1 VPSVSKAVEYEQVTR
16 AIFQALVDQDEARNI
31 DVQHN
36 VTLPGKFLNHQV
48 DVYWKFES
56 GGIEYS
62 TVVECKDWNRPLEQ
76 EKLLAFKSKLE
87 DLNNP
92 TGVIV
97 TRSGYQ
103 SGALKYAH
111 AHGIYLYELFEEPP
125 LVMKEGTFGRMKVT
139 PYLIN
144 DQSQEIE
151 LVAEWIFYEPHYVDN
166 RFYVDRDWFEVQ
178 LGKFEDE
185 IVPEISQFKLPVQRL
200 SMTKLYDETHNE
212 IGNVLAIFA
221 KRSEQM
227 LENNETSGRLIHRFS
242 ESTFLK
248 TEHRL
253 LPYLKV
259 TGLSTNVT
267 IKKHEPII
275 RPMRTQGFVHFVL
288 RNLRDGSE
296 QVIRL
301 RQN

>member
-1 VPSVSKAVEYEQVTR
+1 
-16 AIFQALVDQDEARNI
+16 
-31 DVQHN
+31 
-36 VTLPGKFLNHQV
+36 
-48 DVYWKFES
+48 
-56 GGIEYS
+56 
-62 TVVECKDWNRPLEQ
+62 
-76 EKLLAFKSKLE
+76 
-87 DLNNP
+87 
-92 TGVIV
+92 
-97 TRSGYQ
+97 
-103 SGALKYAH
+103 
-111 AHGIYLYELFEEPP
+111 
-125 LVMKEGTFGRMKVT
+125 
-139 PYLIN
+139 
-144 DQSQEIE
+144 
-151 LVAEWIFYEPHYVDN
+151 
-166 RFYVDRDWFEVQ
+166 VDRDWFEVQ

-301 RQN
+301 RLN

>member
-1 VPSVSKAVEYEQVTR
+1 M
-16 AIFQALVDQDEARNI
+16 EARNI

-151 LVAEWIFYEPHYVDN
+151 LVLNGSSMNHIMLITDSMWIVIG
-166 RFYVDRDWFEVQ
+166 
-178 LGKFEDE
+178 LKFSLE
-185 IVPEISQFKLPVQRL
+185 SLR
-200 SMTKLYDETHNE
+200 M
-212 IGNVLAIFA
+212 
-221 KRSEQM
+221 RSY
-227 LENNETSGRLIHRFS
+227 RR
-242 ESTFLK
+242 
-248 TEHRL
+248 
-253 LPYLKV
+253 
-259 TGLSTNVT
+259 
-267 IKKHEPII
+267 
-275 RPMRTQGFVHFVL
+275 
-288 RNLRDGSE
+288 
-296 QVIRL
+296 
-301 RQN
+301 